1 MIFTQMIFNLTQ
13 HEPTGSQIESVASR
27 TEEQASAVKSLL
39 NFIEPPSREEIVS
52 KAAALADIAKAAG
65 ATAAMIGGAP
75 YLMGPLEKELRYRRI
90 IPVYSFSKR
99 VSKEEVVINGTVQK
113 TSVFEHVEWV
123 EGTQI

>member
-39 NFIEPPSREEIVS
+39 NFLEPPSREAIIS
-52 KAAALADIAKAAG
+52 KAAALADIAREAG

-99 VSKEEVVINGTVQK
+99 VSKEVVVDGTVQK